1 MSNPTHHNPA
11 DVIDFQARRRCQ
23 LEARGL
29 DPVGIAVNILAESGS
44 VFQWGCDPDDGGDW
58 AA

>member
-1 MSNPTHHNPA
+1 MSNHTSEYDN
-11 DVIDFQARRRCQ
+11 VIDLHARRRCQ

-29 DPVGIAVNILAESGS
+29 DPVGIAVNILAETGA
-44 VFQWGCDPDDGGDW
+44 VFGHGYDPDGGDW

>member
-1 MSNPTHHNPA
+1 MSKCTSEYA
-11 DVIDFQARRRCQ
+11 DVIDLHGRRRCQ

-29 DPVGIAVNILAESGS
+29 DPIAVALNILAETGEA
-44 VFQWGCDPDDGGDW
+44 FEWAGYDPDGGDW

>member
-1 MSNPTHHNPA
+1 MSKRANHTA
-11 DVIDFQARRRCQ
+11 DVIDLHARRRCQ

-29 DPVGIAVNILAESGS
+29 DPVGIAVNILAETGTTFGWSDH
-44 VFQWGCDPDDGGDW
+44 DPDGGDW

>member
-1 MSNPTHHNPA
+1 MTTPA
-11 DVIDFQARRRCQ
+11 NEYANVIDLHARRRCQ

-29 DPVGIAVNILAESGS
+29 DPIGIAVNILAETGTA
-44 VFQWGCDPDDGGDW
+44 FGHGYDPDGGDW

>member
-1 MSNPTHHNPA
+1 MSKPNHTA
-11 DVIDFQARRRCQ
+11 DVIDLQARRRCQ

-29 DPVGIAVNILAESGS
+29 DPVGIAVNILAETGT
-44 VFQWGCDPDDGGDW
+44 VLDWGNGTDPDGGNW

>member
-1 MSNPTHHNPA
+1 MSNPNHTA
-11 DVIDFQARRRCQ
+11 DVIDLQARRRCQ

-29 DPVGIAVNILAESGS
+29 DPVGIAVNILAETGTVFEWGS
-44 VFQWGCDPDDGGDW
+44 DPDGGDW

>member
-1 MSNPTHHNPA
+1 MSDHTSEYDN
-11 DVIDFQARRRCQ
+11 VIDLHARRRCQ

-29 DPVGIAVNILAESGS
+29 DPVGIAVNILAETGT
-44 VFQWGCDPDDGGDW
+44 VFGHGYDPDGGDW

>member
-1 MSNPTHHNPA
+1 MSKRTDEYA
-11 DVIDFQARRRCQ
+11 DVIDLHGRRRCQ

-29 DPVGIAVNILAESGS
+29 DPIGIAVNILAETGTAL
-44 VFQWGCDPDDGGDW
+44 GYDYDPDGGDW

>member
-1 MSNPTHHNPA
+1 MSKRTSEYA
-11 DVIDFQARRRCQ
+11 DVIDLHGRRRCQ

-29 DPVGIAVNILAESGS
+29 DPIGIAVNILAETGEM
-44 VFQWGCDPDDGGDW
+44 FGHGYDPDGGDW